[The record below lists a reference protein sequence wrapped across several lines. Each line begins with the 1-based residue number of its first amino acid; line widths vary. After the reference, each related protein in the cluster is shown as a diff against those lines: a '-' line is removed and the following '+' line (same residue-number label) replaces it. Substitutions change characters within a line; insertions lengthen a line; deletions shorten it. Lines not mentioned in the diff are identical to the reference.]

1 MADTYW
7 KICEGAAPSV
17 QSPYHPVEWSCP
29 CHGTL
34 GERPL
39 IPVPVGALL
48 IEDGEDAARGRIV
61 AELLEAF
68 GVADEGLQVISSGR
82 FGFRPEREWVVDL
95 AAKVLR
101 AAAGENG

>member
-1 MADTYW
+1 MADTPTLCDTVLDLLRVY
-7 KICEGAAPSV
+7 GADNM
-17 QSPYHPVEWSCP
+17 
-29 CHGTL
+29 
-34 GERPL
+34 PL
-39 IPVPVGALL
+39 EEQAELIVAVLRQRALL
-48 IEDGEDAARGRIV
+48 IEDREAARGRIV

-82 FGFRPEREWVVDL
+82 FGFRPEREWVLSL